1 MGVNWEGKLSLDATY
16 AVKKAVYDH
25 PKFLEAAR
33 KRWPDKEIVILP
45 REGIHKPIEPNL
57 GEVPF
62 QASIMLNVS
71 NSFLTICGGSLIHP
85 RWILTAA
92 HCLEQDGR
100 PFPIKIINYI
110 VKICGGSL
118 IHPRWILTAAHCL
131 EQDGRPFPINIIQ
144 VALGS
149 IYTNGKGAQR
159 IKAEKL
165 AINKG
170 YFESTSGYDIGLI
183 KLKSN
188 ARLNANVKVV
198 KLHTDNRESLIGK
211 RAYLTGFGIINDHY
225 QQATKLRKAILH
237 IDSAKKCLMN
247 SNSDSEICCS
257 SSISEGKACKG
268 DSGGPLTII
277 KNGKYIQVGITS
289 RLAILP
295 LCKISFNN
303 SQATRLR
310 KAILHIDSAK
320 KCLMSSTS
328 DSEICCSSSISEGK
342 ACKGDSGGPLTIIKN
357 GKYIQV
363 GITSRLAILPLCKIS
378 FNNSVYTRVSS
389 YIAWISKVTGI
400 DFTKYNHI

>member
-1 MGVNWEGKLSLDATY
+1 MILCLMLGLLDFSESVSIVN
-16 AVKKAVYDH
+16 
-25 PKFLEAAR
+25 
-33 KRWPDKEIVILP
+33 
-45 REGIHKPIEPNL
+45 GIHKPIEPNL

-71 NSFLTICGGSLIHP
+71 NSFLT
-85 RWILTAA
+85 
-92 HCLEQDGR
+92 
-100 PFPIKIINYI
+100 
-110 VKICGGSL
+110 ICGGSL

-225 QQATKLRKAILH
+225 QQAT
-237 IDSAKKCLMN
+237 
-247 SNSDSEICCS
+247 
-257 SSISEGKACKG
+257 
-268 DSGGPLTII
+268 
-277 KNGKYIQVGITS
+277 
-289 RLAILP
+289 
-295 LCKISFNN
+295 
-303 SQATRLR
+303 RLR